1 MTSDLLM
8 TDTTAMFWPMIAH
21 AFLVF
26 ILYYMLSKRRVAAVK
41 SGEFDVRNFKENLS
55 EPAESVLVHNNL
67 KNQFELPMLFHAGV
81 LAVFISNADNIATI
95 ALAWIFVLS
104 RYAHSYVHVTSNR
117 LKLRRPLFMVGFGA
131 TALMWLW
138 LAIKLLMETIQL

>member
-1 MTSDLLM
+1 ML

-26 ILYYMLSKRRVAAVK
+26 ILYYLLSKRRQAAVMGG
-41 SGEFDVRNFKENLS
+41 SAQAVQFKENLS
-55 EPAESVLVHNNL
+55 EPPESLLIHNNL

-81 LAVFISNADNIATI
+81 LAIFICNADNIITI
-95 ALAWIFVLS
+95 VLAWIFVLS

-117 LKLRRPLFMVGFGA
+117 LRYRRPLFMLGFLVNV
-131 TALMWLW
+131 LMWGW
-138 LAIKLLMETIQL
+138 LAIWLATS

>member
-1 MTSDLLM
+1 MTSDLLL

-26 ILYYMLSKRRVAAVK
+26 ILYYMLSKRRMSAIRQ
-41 SGEFDVRNFKENLS
+41 GGFDARQFKENLS
-55 EPAESVLVHNNL
+55 EPAESLLVHNNL

-81 LAVFISNADNIATI
+81 VAIFICNADNIATI

-117 LKLRRPLFMVGFGA
+117 LLLRRPLFMVGFGA

-138 LAIKLLMETIQL
+138 LAIWLATS

>member
-1 MTSDLLM
+1 MM

-26 ILYYMLSKRRVAAVK
+26 ILYFLLSTRRLAAVR
-41 SGEFDVRNFKENLS
+41 SGGTDPRQFKENLS
-55 EPAESVLVHNNL
+55 EPAESLLVHNNL

-81 LAVFISNADNIATI
+81 LAIFISNADNIITI

-104 RYAHSYVHVTSNR
+104 RYAHSYVHITSNR
-117 LKLRRPLFMVGFGA
+117 LQLRRPLFMLGFA
-131 TALMWLW
+131 ACVLMWGW
-138 LAIKLLMETIQL
+138 LAVWLATS